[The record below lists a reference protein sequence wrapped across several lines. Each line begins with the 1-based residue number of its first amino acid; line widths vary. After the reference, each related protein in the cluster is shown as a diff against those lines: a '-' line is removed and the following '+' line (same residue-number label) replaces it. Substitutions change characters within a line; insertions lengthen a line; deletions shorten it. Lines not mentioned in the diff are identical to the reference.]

1 MTILILFI
9 FWILFSIFLIIF
21 IFTFYSKV
29 SLDYTNNKLE
39 KEIRMNIYDRKENF
53 EIKINKENL
62 EIAKKTAYEMNYIIE
77 EHRLNDSFPF
87 RKCEDSFEIGFMK
100 WLTSQDLDW
109 VLKNHFV
116 DIIETFKKNIK
127 INERN

>member
-39 KEIRMNIYDRKENF
+39 KEIRMNIYDRKETF

-62 EIAKKTAYEMNYIIE
+62 EVAKKTAYEFNYIVE
-77 EHRLNDSFPF
+77 EM
-87 RKCEDSFEIGFMK
+87 I
-100 WLTSQDLDW
+100 
-109 VLKNHFV
+109 LK
-116 DIIETFKKNIK
+116 FKKNIDEYK
-127 INERN
+127 K

>member
-53 EIKINKENL
+53 EIKINKDNL
-62 EIAKKTAYEMNYIIE
+62 EIAKKTAYELNYIVE
-77 EHRLNDSFPF
+77 EYRLNDD
-87 RKCEDSFEIGFMK
+87 EMI
-100 WLTSQDLDW
+100 
-109 VLKNHFV
+109 LK
-116 DIIETFKKNIK
+116 FKKNIDEYK
-127 INERN
+127 K

>member
-62 EIAKKTAYEMNYIIE
+62 EIEKKTAYEINYITE
-77 EHRLNDSFPF
+77 EYRLNDD
-87 RKCEDSFEIGFMK
+87 EVI
-100 WLTSQDLDW
+100 
-109 VLKNHFV
+109 LK
-116 DIIETFKKNIK
+116 FKKNIEENK
-127 INERN
+127 K

>member
-53 EIKINKENL
+53 EIKIDKDNL
-62 EIAKKTAYEMNYIIE
+62 EVAKKTAYEMNYTTE
-77 EHRLNDSFPF
+77 EYRLNDD
-87 RKCEDSFEIGFMK
+87 EMI
-100 WLTSQDLDW
+100 
-109 VLKNHFV
+109 LK
-116 DIIETFKKNIK
+116 FKKNIEENK
-127 INERN
+127 K

>member
-9 FWILFSIFLIIF
+9 FWILFSAFLTIF
-21 IFTFYSKV
+21 IFTFYSMV

-77 EHRLNDSFPF
+77 EHILNDD
-87 RKCEDSFEIGFMK
+87 EMI
-100 WLTSQDLDW
+100 
-109 VLKNHFV
+109 LK
-116 DIIETFKKNIK
+116 FKKNIEEDK
-127 INERN
+127 K

>member
-39 KEIRMNIYDRKENF
+39 KEIRMNIYDRKDNF
-53 EIKINKENL
+53 EIKIDKDNL
-62 EIAKKTAYEMNYIIE
+62 EVAKKTAYEMNYITE
-77 EHRLNDSFPF
+77 EYRLNDD
-87 RKCEDSFEIGFMK
+87 EVI
-100 WLTSQDLDW
+100 
-109 VLKNHFV
+109 LK
-116 DIIETFKKNIK
+116 FKKNIEENK
-127 INERN
+127 K

>member
-53 EIKINKENL
+53 EIKIDKDNL
-62 EIAKKTAYEMNYIIE
+62 EVAKKTAYKMNYITE
-77 EHRLNDSFPF
+77 EYRLNDD
-87 RKCEDSFEIGFMK
+87 EVI
-100 WLTSQDLDW
+100 
-109 VLKNHFV
+109 LK
-116 DIIETFKKNIK
+116 FKKNIEENK
-127 INERN
+127 K